1 MGGKE
6 TTGAAIADRRAV
18 TAERVRYT
26 LDDLNRPWF

>member
-6 TTGAAIADRRAV
+6 TGAAIAVRRAV

-26 LDDLNRPWF
+26 LDDLNRLWF